1 VHVPRATD
9 LGAGRETA
17 LIVVDPQVDFVEG
30 GALGVAGGQAVL
42 ARVAEHLRLDHGCY
56 GARCHS
62 RDWHVAPGPHF
73 ASTTGSAPDFVETWP
88 DHCVAGTTGANVH
101 PVVAQEIDAYVEA
114 EFHKG
119 ETTAAYSAFE
129 AVLASDGSTTLDEWL
144 HERQIRRLVV
154 AGLATDYC
162 VRATALDGLARGY
175 EVVIPVALCAGV
187 HPESSEA
194 ALREAA
200 AAGAQVLDSSNGN

>member
-1 VHVPRATD
+1 MPRAAD
-9 LGAGRETA
+9 LGAGPRTA

-30 GALGVAGGQAVL
+30 GALGVTGGEAAL
-42 ARVAEHLRLDHGCY
+42 SRIAEHLRLDHASY
-56 GARCHS
+56 GARCLT

-73 ASTTGSAPDFVETWP
+73 ASTTRSAPDFVDTWP
-88 DHCVAGTTGANVH
+88 DHCVAGTAGADVH
-101 PVVAQEIDAYVEA
+101 PAAAPEIDKYVDA
-114 EFHKG
+114 EFRKG
-119 ETTAAYSAFE
+119 ERAAAYSAFE

-144 HERQIRRLVV
+144 HERRIDRLVV

-175 EVVIPVALCAGV
+175 EVVIPVVMCAGV

-200 AAGAQVLDSSNGN
+200 AAGAEVIDSSDVT